1 MKKQMLQSI
10 FTVFVILLL
19 GATMSSFTVQA
30 FADESAE
37 GPTTGFEDRNGE
49 SWTTHEE
56 ELAFIEEVASLSD
69 RVTYTEIGRSVEGR
83 PLHLVQVGYPEPP
96 SDENIADGRNMLVI
110 GSQHGN
116 EPAPREMTLKMLRD
130 LAFTDDPELVDQL
143 SEATIMFIPTANP
156 DGREMDQRRNA
167 EGVDINRDHLNLITP
182 EIQVIAGVMEQYRP
196 DITVDG
202 HERPSGSDPDMEMQ
216 WPRSLNTDTELRELS
231 EEMVQ
236 NYLRPDVEEA
246 GFTTGLYGGHT
257 HSTLGLETVLSQMTG
272 LRHGIGLLTESGG
285 AAEPEYRVESQMET
299 VKSTLRFYRE
309 RFDDIAE
316 VVTEAPDRKK
326 YQGETQSEPFYLDGA
341 DRREPDESDILD
353 PPPCGYLLHTSQAE
367 QISQHIDLFSLETE
381 QVSENGIF
389 VTMGQ
394 SMMTVVP
401 YLLDERAYHNEVNG
415 LALYDCSDPG
425 SEEPPEPPE
434 QTDPAQYATDFTED
448 ELGGPPAHWSTMW
461 RESRWTVLDDPRRV
475 EHVVLG
481 SDGGS
486 KALTWDHADEV
497 HGDVEVSGVVRANYH
512 PSTLFQIGFHFTGEE
527 GSENGYYM
535 DLRTSDSVRIN
546 SWQEGSFTQHSSQSV
561 PFTVMEDTWY
571 QVVLQREGNVMRAKV
586 WPYGEEEPEAFQ
598 VTATDNSFNHGR
610 VGMVHFSGGTVNDWA
625 FFGVGTG
632 GENAPRAPGDLFEPD
647 PEVDKTKLQNRVD
660 EINDENLNEEDYT
673 EKSWQELQDALNQAN
688 EVLDNSEATQ
698 AEIDAALDFL
708 NEARDE
714 LERTTPIS
722 AAEIRELVEHFE
734 EEGAFT
740 DDESVRALTLHLMAV
755 SHYES
760 QDEAEKV
767 VKHMESFKD
776 LLDHQLDNELISDEA
791 YNQIMSLTDELI
803 QRWQDSF

>member
-1 MKKQMLQSI
+1 MGKQMLQKVITI
-10 FTVFVILLL
+10 FMILLL
-19 GATMSSFTVQA
+19 VATMSSFTGQA
-30 FADESAE
+30 LADESVE
-37 GPTTGFEDRNGE
+37 VPTTGFEDRNGE
-49 SWTTHEE
+49 SWTSHEE
-56 ELAFIEEVASLSD
+56 EMAFLEEVAKLSD
-69 RVTYTEIGRSVEGR
+69 RVTYTEIGKSVVDR
-83 PLHLVQVGYPEPP
+83 PLYLVKVGYPEPF
-96 SDENIADGRNMLVI
+96 SNKEISEGRNMLVI

-116 EPAPREMTLKMLRD
+116 EQAPREMALKMLRD
-130 LAFTDDPELVDQL
+130 LAFTDDPEQVDLL
-143 SEATIMFIPTANP
+143 SQATIMFIPTANP
-156 DGREMDQRRNA
+156 DGIEMDQRRNA
-167 EGVDINRDHLNLITP
+167 EGVDINRDHLNLVTP
-182 EIQVIAGVMEQYRP
+182 EIQAIAGVMEQYKP

-202 HERPSGSDPDMEMQ
+202 HERPSGLNPDMEMQ

-285 AAEPEYRVESQMET
+285 AAEPEYRVAAQMET
-299 VKSTLRFYRE
+299 VKSTLRFYHE
-309 RFDDIAE
+309 RFDDIGE

-326 YQGETQSEPFYLDGA
+326 DEGETQSEPFYLDGA

-367 QISQHIDLFSLETE
+367 QLGQHIDLFSLEIE
-381 QVSENGIF
+381 QVSEDGVFI
-389 VTMGQ
+389 TMGQ
-394 SMMTVVP
+394 PMMTVVP
-401 YLLDERAYHNEVNG
+401 YLLDERASHNEVNG

-425 SEEPPEPPE
+425 SVEPPEPPE

-448 ELGGPPAHWSTMW
+448 EFGGPPVQWSSMW

-486 KALTWDHADEV
+486 KGLTWDNVDEV

-527 GSENGYYM
+527 GSENGYYV

-546 SWQEGSFTQHSSQSV
+546 SWQEGNFTQHSSQSV
-561 PFTVMEDTWY
+561 PFTAMEDTWY

-586 WPYGEEEPEAFQ
+586 WPYDEEEPEAFQ
-598 VTATDNSFNHGR
+598 VTATDNSYNHGR
-610 VGMVHFSGGTVNDWA
+610 VGMVHFSGGTINEWA

-632 GENAPRAPGDLFEPD
+632 GEDAPRAPDDLFEPD

-660 EINDENLNEEDYT
+660 EINDENLNEKDYT
-673 EKSWQELQDALNQAN
+673 EESWQEFQDALNQAN
-688 EVLDNSEATQ
+688 DLLNYSEATQ
-698 AEIDAALDFL
+698 AEVDAALNFL
-708 NEARDE
+708 NEARHE
-714 LERTTPIS
+714 LERIIPIS
-722 AAEIRELVEHFE
+722 AAEIKVIVEHFK
-734 EEGAFT
+734 EEGAFA
-740 DDESVRALTLHLMAV
+740 DEEYARVLTLHLTAV
-755 SHYES
+755 SHYEV

-767 VKHMESFKD
+767 IKHMESFKD
-776 LLDHQLDNELISDEA
+776 LLDHQLDNEWISDKA
-791 YNQIMSLTDELI
+791 YNKLMSLADELI
-803 QRWQDSF
+803 WKWQSNL